1 MEPFY
6 VVVFGA
12 LAATAASFE
21 LTKGKTGSSEHAS
34 KEFWKFRTNYTLV
47 YALMMGEAIEWRT
60 FSKSY
65 IHAKCRC
72 TAWCVRKNSAR
83 CTDEM
88 RHSRDKCHL
97 LVVHAADNA

>member
-34 KEFWKFRTNYTLV
+34 KDFWKFRTNYTLV
-47 YALMMGEAIEWRT
+47 YALMMGKAPYWRAFFPSVT
-60 FSKSY
+60 ARS
-65 IHAKCRC
+65 CC
-72 TAWCVRKNSAR
+72 TG
-83 CTDEM
+83 
-88 RHSRDKCHL
+88 
-97 LVVHAADNA
+97 

>member
-12 LAATAASFE
+12 LAAMAASFE

-47 YALMMGEAIEWRT
+47 YALMMGEARLH
-60 FSKSY
+60 SNLCSCQVVLYGLY
-65 IHAKCRC
+65 IR
-72 TAWCVRKNSAR
+72 
-83 CTDEM
+83 
-88 RHSRDKCHL
+88 HL
-97 LVVHAADNA
+97 LLNAPFGLCLSGME

>member
-34 KEFWKFRTNYTLV
+34 KEFCKFRTNYTLV
-47 YALMMGEAIEWRT
+47 YALMMGEATYWRAS
-60 FSKSY
+60 FGN
-65 IHAKCRC
+65 C
-72 TAWCVRKNSAR
+72 
-83 CTDEM
+83 
-88 RHSRDKCHL
+88 
-97 LVVHAADNA
+97 VHAEMCCKGQCIRKLLLDAHIRR